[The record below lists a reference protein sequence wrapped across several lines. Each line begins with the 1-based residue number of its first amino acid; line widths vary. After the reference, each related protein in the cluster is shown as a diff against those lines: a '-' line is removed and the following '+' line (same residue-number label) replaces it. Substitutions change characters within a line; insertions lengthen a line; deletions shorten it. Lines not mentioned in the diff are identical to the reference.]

1 MKRLLALV
9 LIAAAAWS
17 ASGIYFVAPDEV
29 ALIRRCG
36 RLLPMPRLP
45 GAQAGLPWGIDLRE
59 RVKPQEVKRVS
70 VGLVSLAG
78 ELSGSASTQFLSADR
93 NLVNVRA
100 TVQYTIS
107 EPAEYVRQKHAA
119 DRLVATAGEGSLA
132 RILAGQA
139 IDTLLT
145 HGKTEVAARVQAD
158 LQHTLDRYGLGIAVR
173 SVDLGGLEPP
183 PEVAG
188 AFADVVAAQREREQ
202 TINEARS
209 GASGAIA
216 QARAT
221 AQRTVD
227 GARAESERRT
237 REAAGEAE
245 RFERMLA
252 EYQRSPALTAS
263 RLYWDAM
270 SEILPRLRAKLLV
283 DRGQPLDLSVFGTDP
298 AESREQ
304 PRP

>member
-1 MKRLLALV
+1 MKRLLGLV

-29 ALIRRCG
+29 VLIRRCG
-36 RLLPMPRLP
+36 RLLPLPRLP
-45 GAQAGLPWGIDLRE
+45 GAHAGLPWGVDLRE

-70 VGLVSLAG
+70 VGLVSVAG
-78 ELSGSASTQFLSADR
+78 ELSGSASTPFLSADR
-93 NLVNVRA
+93 NLVHARA

-107 EPAEYVRQKHAA
+107 EPMEYVRQEHTA

-145 HGKTEVAARVQAD
+145 HGKTAVAARVQAD
-158 LQHTLDRYGLGIAVR
+158 LQQTLDGYGLGITIR

-209 GASGAIA
+209 AAGGTIA

-221 AQRTVD
+221 AQRTLD
-227 GARAESERRT
+227 AARGESERRT
-237 REAAGEAE
+237 HEAAGEAE

-252 EYQRSPALTAS
+252 EYRRSPALTAS

-283 DRGQPLDLSVFGTDP
+283 DRGQPLDLSVFG
-298 AESREQ
+298 AEPVKAKEPSR
-304 PRP
+304 P